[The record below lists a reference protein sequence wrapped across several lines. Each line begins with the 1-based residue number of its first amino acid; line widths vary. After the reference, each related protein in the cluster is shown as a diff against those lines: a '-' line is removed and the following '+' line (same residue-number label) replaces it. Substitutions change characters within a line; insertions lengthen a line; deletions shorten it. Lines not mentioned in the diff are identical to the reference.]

1 MVTSLHIELN
11 RRKSVTPRLVPLE
24 HGPRDPW
31 AERPAPATP
40 APHIVA
46 AVVAH
51 TGCASIY
58 DLPTLRAAYTA
69 ARNPDERRAIE
80 AAARVLLDRDGV
92 PA

>member
-1 MVTSLHIELN
+1 MTIVQELN
-11 RRKSVTPRLVPLE
+11 RRRAATPRLHPLAN
-24 HGPRDPW
+24 GARDPW
-31 AERPAPATP
+31 AERPAPPAP

-80 AAARVLLDRDGV
+80 AAARVLLDREAV
-92 PA
+92 PAA

>member
-1 MVTSLHIELN
+1 MTIVQELN
-11 RRKSVTPRLVPLE
+11 RRRAATPRLHPLA

-31 AERPAPATP
+31 AEQPRPSTP

-80 AAARVLLDRDGV
+80 AAARVLLDREAV